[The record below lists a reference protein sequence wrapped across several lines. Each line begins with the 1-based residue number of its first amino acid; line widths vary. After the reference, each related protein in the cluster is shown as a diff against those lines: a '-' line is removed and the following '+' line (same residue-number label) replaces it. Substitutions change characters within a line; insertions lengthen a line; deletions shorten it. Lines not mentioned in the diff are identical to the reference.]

1 MPMELK
7 SIVVTA
13 AHDPRYHDRLDLAFA
28 LAAKHDAH
36 ITVVH
41 ALRSPDDVPSSGRA
55 ASAAYIEAMMET
67 AIEKS
72 KELERK
78 THDYARS
85 KKQTIKWVSGTAGLH
100 ETVAQEA
107 LLADL
112 TIVGR
117 SEDES
122 FEDWFRD
129 HLVDYLARTVDTPV
143 LYLPPGA
150 DFGRLDENVLI
161 AWDGSSPAMRA
172 VRAYLPA
179 AAKAKTVHVAS
190 LGRVGGKPTES
201 ATTLSG
207 YLEQHGINCEV
218 HGNETAET
226 MIGAALLEMADMLDA
241 GLIVMGAHSKAK
253 LRELLFGSVTRTV
266 LRDCKR
272 PILLNG

>member
-1 MPMELK
+1 MELK

-13 AHDPRYHDRLDLAFA
+13 ANDPRYHDRLDLAFA

-41 ALRSPDDVPSSGRA
+41 ALRSPEDVPSSGRA

-72 KELERK
+72 KELERQ
-78 THDYARS
+78 TLDYAKS

-117 SEDES
+117 SEGES
-122 FEDWFRD
+122 FEDWIRD
-129 HLVDYLARTVDTPV
+129 HLVDYLARSVDTPV

-150 DFGRLDENVLI
+150 NHGRLDQSVLI
-161 AWDGSSPAMRA
+161 AWNGSNPAMRA
-172 VRAYLPA
+172 VRASLPIV
-179 AAKAKTVHVAS
+179 AKAKSVHVAA
-190 LGRVGGKPTES
+190 LGRVGGKLMES
-201 ATTLSG
+201 GDTLAG
-207 YLEQHGINCEV
+207 YLQQHGIKAEV
-218 HGNETAET
+218 HGNETAEN

-241 GLIVMGAHSKAK
+241 GLIVMGAHSKPK

-266 LRDCKR
+266 LHDCKR
-272 PILLNG
+272 PILLSG